1 MFKILDLYIIRKFFG
16 SFFFITFLFL
26 FIGMVIDMTERV
38 DDFLKGDAPVRGII
52 FEYYLHFN
60 PYLFALLSH
69 LFIFISVIFFTS
81 SMAYKSEIVA
91 ILSHGISFNRFLV
104 PYIIVSGVL
113 TGLLLYSNHFLIPVS
128 NKVKFDFENR
138 YVNKNTVNMDRDIH
152 LQTDKDIFVYVETFN
167 VKQNEGYKFTLEKIR
182 RNKMYY
188 KWSAR
193 KVRWNE
199 EKQMWS
205 IYNYELRKFGVL
217 DDEITAGVQL
227 DSAFNFKPGD
237 FFKKMNQKESMS
249 TTELNEFIARQK
261 LAGDQKVVF
270 FEIEKHRR
278 TAEAFATVILSL
290 IGVAVSSRK
299 VRGGRGLNIMFG
311 IAIACLYILMM
322 KFSMTFATNASLPPL
337 VAVWIPNIF
346 FGIVAFVLLRM
357 APK

>member
-1 MFKILDLYIIRKFFG
+1 MLKILDRYIIRKFLG
-16 SFFFITFLFL
+16 SFFFITSLFL
-26 FIGMVIDMTERV
+26 FIAVVIDMTERV
-38 DDFLKGDAPVRGII
+38 DDFIKGQAPVQGII
-52 FEYYLHFN
+52 FEYYLNFI
-60 PYLFALLSH
+60 PYIFALLSH

-81 SMAYKSEIVA
+81 SLAYKSEIVA
-91 ILSHGISFNRFLV
+91 ILSHGISFNRLLV
-104 PYIIVSGVL
+104 PYVVASVLL
-113 TGLLLYSNHFLIPVS
+113 TGLLLYGNHYVIPVS
-128 NKVKFDFENR
+128 NKIKFDFENR
-138 YVNKNTVNMDRDIH
+138 YVNKNRMNMDRDIH

-182 RNKMYY
+182 RNKLYY

-193 KVRWNE
+193 KIRWNE
-199 EKQMWS
+199 EKQKWS
-205 IYNYELRKFGVL
+205 VYNYELRKFGVM
-217 DDEITAGVQL
+217 DDEIVTGVQL
-227 DSAFNFKPGD
+227 DTAFNFTPGD

-249 TTELNEFIARQK
+249 TPELNEFITRQK
-261 LAGDQKVVF
+261 LGGDQKVVF

-278 TAEAFATVILSL
+278 TAEAFATIILSL

-311 IAIACLYILMM
+311 IAIASFYILLM